1 MKKLHSVHVS
11 WMFCCCCFL
20 VNFYVEMYV
29 MFSLSTCSCQVDPSE
44 VIASLKARIQQD
56 VVQLAK
62 SNVPRCL
69 ICMVSW
75 ISVILIMKHL
85 LSCFCF
91 CK

>member
-1 MKKLHSVHVS
+1 
-11 WMFCCCCFL
+11 MFHECFVVVF

-29 MFSLSTCSCQVDPSE
+29 LFSFSTCSCQVDPSE

-75 ISVILIMKHL
+75 ISVILIRKHL
-85 LSCFCF
+85 LS
-91 CK
+91 